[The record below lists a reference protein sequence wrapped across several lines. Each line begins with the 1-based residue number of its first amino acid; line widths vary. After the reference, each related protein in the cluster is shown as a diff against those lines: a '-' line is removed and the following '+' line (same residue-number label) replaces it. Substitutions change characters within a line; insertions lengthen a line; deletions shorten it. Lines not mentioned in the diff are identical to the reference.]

1 MEGYFLFLDKLNKL
15 TLKERYKIIGKI
27 LEIKVK
33 VFDLSINEG
42 KIFIKVYDGEKY
54 YQFCFIRGVFCEE
67 YINISIKDRILVCRI
82 FVDNLFGDLLNEKN
96 FKKGFYSF
104 LKIIV
109 DGDISYFDSFL

>member
-15 TLKERYKIIGKI
+15 TLKERCEIIGKI

-33 VFDLSINEG
+33 VFDLNINEG

-54 YQFCFIRGVFCEE
+54 YQFCFVREVFCEE

-96 FKKGFYSF
+96 FKKDFYSF